1 MLMEESIAAAMDH
14 SELHLVN
21 DLAQLPLMTQWV
33 EEIGERA
40 QLAPG
45 ELFNLTLAIEEVV
58 VNVMNY
64 AYGDRTGMPVDLKAD
79 FTASGLVVTLI
90 DHGMPFDP
98 TAAQEPDL
106 DLPVE
111 ERPIGG
117 LGIMLVNKLTR
128 RVEYARQDDMN
139 VLTLYF

>member
-1 MLMEESIAAAMDH
+1 MNGTNVTTMNH

-21 DLAQLPLMTQWV
+21 DLAQLPRMAQWV

-40 QLAPG
+40 QFDPG
-45 ELFNLTLAIEEVV
+45 EMFNLNLAIEEVV
-58 VNVMNY
+58 VNVISY
-64 AYGDRTGMPVDLKAD
+64 AYGDRTGMPVDLCAD
-79 FTASGLVVTLI
+79 FTASGLVVTLS
-90 DHGMPFDP
+90 DQGMPFDP

-106 DLPVE
+106 DLPIE

-117 LGIMLVNKLTR
+117 LGIMLVNKIAR
-128 RVEYARQDDMN
+128 KVEYARQDDRN